1 MQLITMS
8 FCIHRHNFEYFRL
21 NHFTKVVSLH
31 LAYIFLMLADID
43 DCASNPCENNG
54 TCIDLVSNYTCN
66 CTQGYTGKN
75 CGIGKNRL
83 SKLSTLN
90 KNYCN

>member
-1 MQLITMS
+1 MHFWT
-8 FCIHRHNFEYFRL
+8 HRHNFEYFRL
-21 NHFTKVVSLH
+21 NHCTKVVSPH
-31 LAYIFLMLADID
+31 LVYIFLMLADID

-75 CGIGKNRL
+75 CNIGKDRL

-90 KNYCN
+90 LNYCK

>member
-1 MQLITMS
+1 MHLVTMP
-8 FCIHRHNFEYFRL
+8 FWTHRHNFRYFRL
-21 NHFTKVVSLH
+21 NHFTKVVSPH
-31 LAYIFLMLADID
+31 LVYIFLMLADID
-43 DCASNPCENNG
+43 DCASNPCENNR

-75 CGIGKNRL
+75 CSIGKDRL

-90 KNYCN
+90 

>member
-1 MQLITMS
+1 MHLFTMP
-8 FCIHRHNFEYFRL
+8 FWTHRHNFEYFRL
-21 NHFTKVVSLH
+21 NHFTKVVSPH
-31 LAYIFLMLADID
+31 LVYIFVMLADID

-66 CTQGYTGKN
+66 CTQGYRGKN
-75 CGIGKNRL
+75 CSIGKDRL

-90 KNYCN
+90 

>member
-1 MQLITMS
+1 MHLFTMPVWT
-8 FCIHRHNFEYFRL
+8 HRHNFEYFRL
-21 NHFTKVVSLH
+21 NHFTKVVSPH
-31 LAYIFLMLADID
+31 LVYIFLMLPDID

-75 CGIGKNRL
+75 CSIGKDRL
-83 SKLSTLN
+83 SKPSTLN
-90 KNYCN
+90 